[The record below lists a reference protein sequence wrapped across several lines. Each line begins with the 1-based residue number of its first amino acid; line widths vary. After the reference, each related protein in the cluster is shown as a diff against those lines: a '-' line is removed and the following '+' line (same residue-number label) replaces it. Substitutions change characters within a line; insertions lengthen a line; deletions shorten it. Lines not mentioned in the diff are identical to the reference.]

1 MFQFQLL
8 IDRAIKAS
16 GASLEGMNDRELLEF
31 IQSREG
37 EKKINKSMVRI
48 EREIDELKK
57 ELRNLNQRWIKKREL
72 AKSAETSPVEQKI
85 IRTKMSHIE
94 EQVHVIREKII
105 SEMLEEIHLLKKL
118 LLDTTR
124 TGDIMENGGS
134 LTDWERRTI
143 INALSGA

>member
-1 MFQFQLL
+1 M

-94 EQVHVIREKII
+94 EQVHVIREKVI

>member
-94 EQVHVIREKII
+94 EQVHVIREKVI
-105 SEMLEEIHLLKKL
+105 SEMLEEIHLLKKM

-134 LTDWERRTI
+134 LTDRERKTI
-143 INALSGA
+143 LNALSGA

>member
-94 EQVHVIREKII
+94 EQVHVIREKVI

>member
-8 IDRAIKAS
+8 IDRAVKAT
-16 GASLEGMNDRELLEF
+16 GANLEGMNDRELLEF
-31 IQSREG
+31 IRSRDG
-37 EKKINKSMVRI
+37 EKKINRSMARI
-48 EREIDELKK
+48 EKEIEELKK
-57 ELRNLNQRWIKKREL
+57 ELRNLNQNWIKKREL
-72 AKSAETSPVEQKI
+72 AKSAETSPVERNI

-94 EQVHVIREKII
+94 EQVHVIREKVI

-134 LTDWERRTI
+134 LTDRERKTI
-143 INALSGA
+143 LNALSGA